1 MKLLLWTVVLLQTVT
16 VLPRTTQGYTVHTGE
31 TQGTQNNSRV
41 SQGTQNNN
49 RVSQGA
55 QNNSSVSQ
63 ETQNKSKIT
72 EETEDN
78 SRITEDA
85 QNITRKF
92 IWPKGY
98 RVVCMKTRERLFF
111 VVIVRMCSIFFTH
124 SGPKIKVHSTCIISL
139 AMSISERWDISYFEG
154 DILMHVSCKK
164 QFLYNISQTK

>member
-1 MKLLLWTVVLLQTVT
+1 MKLLLWTVVLLHTVT

-41 SQGTQNNN
+41 SQGTQN
-49 RVSQGA
+49 
-55 QNNSSVSQ
+55 
-63 ETQNKSKIT
+63 KSRIT
-72 EETEDN
+72 HGTENN

-139 AMSISERWDISYFEG
+139 PMSLLEIWDIFHFYTC
-154 DILMHVSCKK
+154 LM
-164 QFLYNISQTK
+164 